1 MNELSFLIYK
11 VATLIS
17 TSFTFLFYFRVM
29 LVGPCWVSQFKF
41 LFEVFKASSLI
52 MARSFINSL
61 AKSTEK
67 RNINF
72 FLYTTVIALPQL
84 PLYLSR

>member
-11 VATLIS
+11 VETLIS

-29 LVGPCWVSQFKF
+29 LVGPCWVSQFEF
-41 LFEVFKASSLI
+41 FFEVFKASSLI

-72 FLYTTVIALPQL
+72 LYTTVIALPQL